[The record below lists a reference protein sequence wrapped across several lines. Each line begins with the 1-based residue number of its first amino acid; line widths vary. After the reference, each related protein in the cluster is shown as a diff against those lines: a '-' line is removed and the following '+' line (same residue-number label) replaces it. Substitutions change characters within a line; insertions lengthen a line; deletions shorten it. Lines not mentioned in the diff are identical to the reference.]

1 MTSARTDGL
10 MGGRTLPSRSTL
22 ETRMKD
28 LHVFAGEWEVTSDLP
43 GAEHVRGRVL
53 FEAMGNV
60 LVQRTTM
67 PVPGP
72 PDSCC
77 VVVPQ
82 PDGSY
87 AQHYF
92 DSRGVA
98 RLYAM
103 TFDGRRWTLERT
115 KPDFSPL
122 DFHQRYAGCFSGD
135 RRTIDGEWQMSKDG
149 RDWTRD
155 FGLTYTRD
163 RAL

>member
-28 LHVFAGEWEVTSDLP
+28 LQVFAGEWEVTSDLP

-60 LVQRTTM
+60 LVQRSTM

-77 VVVPQ
+77 AVVPQ
-82 PDGSY
+82 PDGSF
-87 AQHYF
+87 A
-92 DSRGVA
+92 
-98 RLYAM
+98 
-103 TFDGRRWTLERT
+103 
-115 KPDFSPL
+115 
-122 DFHQRYAGCFSGD
+122 
-135 RRTIDGEWQMSKDG
+135 
-149 RDWTRD
+149 D